1 MECEKERI
9 FKIHIAVD
17 VKTKEILSMKITDE
31 EHVHDIKALPELVEN
46 IIKSGSMATAI
57 AIGKLFA
64 YGVYEGK
71 RFLEILEII
80 NDKYSCIHHMM
91 KSENLIKIFK
101 GMQQNTPHL

>member
-1 MECEKERI
+1 MKVTDDEH
-9 FKIHIAVD
+9 IHD
-17 VKTKEILSMKITDE
+17 S
-31 EHVHDIKALPELVEN
+31 KALPELVEN
-46 IIKSGSMATAI
+46 IIKSGSMATAT

-91 KSENLIKIFK
+91 KSENLMKIFK
-101 GMQQNTPHL
+101 GMQQITPHL